1 MTAYADTSWWV
12 AYKNSSDRHHT
23 EAVQYFD
30 DHFDGFVIWTPWQRV
45 EVFNS
50 FRQLERTGSLPKR
63 PAIDFIRA
71 LEKEIRLGY
80 WHHVEF
86 SWTDTVRTANE
97 LSAVHSRDL
106 PIRAMDLFHIAIACE
121 TGADEFLTFDEDQAN
136 LARAAGLPVWKGK
149 NAQHA

>member
-1 MTAYADTSWWV
+1 MGSSVQSFTAPLRFFRKIPSQSIVGIFVPSKSKRKRTYPVFSFKD
-12 AYKNSSDRHHT
+12 SSS
-23 EAVQYFD
+23 V
-30 DHFDGFVIWTPWQRV
+30 
-45 EVFNS
+45 
-50 FRQLERTGSLPKR
+50 
-63 PAIDFIRA
+63 IRA
-71 LEKEIRLGY
+71 FEKEIRLGY
-80 WHHVEF
+80 WPHVDF

-121 TGADEFLTFDEDQAN
+121 TRADEFLTFDEDQAN

>member
-1 MTAYADTSWWV
+1 MGI
-12 AYKNSSDRHHT
+12 
-23 EAVQYFD
+23 FML
-30 DHFDGFVIWTPWQRV
+30 
-45 EVFNS
+45 S
-50 FRQLERTGSLPKR
+50 FYTILSITWRNR
-63 PAIDFIRA
+63 
-71 LEKEIRLGY
+71 
-80 WHHVEF
+80 
-86 SWTDTVRTANE
+86 RTANE